1 MKLSSAVPEIID
13 VLRHGHR
20 GLARLFMM
28 GRASALFNLVL
39 SEPPDCNFT
48 IMNH

>member
-20 GLARLFMM
+20 GLARLM
-28 GRASALFNLVL
+28 LFNLVI
-39 SEPPDCNFT
+39 SEPLDSNFT